1 MNVTGVISEY
11 LRRGN
16 VEAKER
22 LKQALKEMQTMRD
35 MEEVENLKD
44 FQKRVSQA
52 VNNNKFTIDDGIY
65 EG

>member
-1 MNVTGVISEY
+1 MGV
-11 LRRGN
+11 
-16 VEAKER
+16 KER